1 MIHPIICQRNNPTN
15 SQTGAPFWTY
25 LASFRS
31 PHHYLWW
38 LNLCSSRK
46 WGKFLWLV
54 QWLIADYC
62 MLCRLKLEM
71 IPDRVINH
79 RNTLVISDSSDSRL
93 IVSVQSKINVTL
105 ILGNYGR
112 STWDNNFRCLCDS
125 NWGKV
130 VLFNILQ
137 HALWVGV
144 LMGLF
149 VKSIVSSVKINHYWR
164 ILTVIHSFIVH
175 HSCPNTFF
183 HLVFSSRWVHSTLLP
198 LDFLKSLICSPV
210 HINVSFKHLNL
221 SWF

>member
-1 MIHPIICQRNNPTN
+1 
-15 SQTGAPFWTY
+15 
-25 LASFRS
+25 
-31 PHHYLWW
+31 
-38 LNLCSSRK
+38 
-46 WGKFLWLV
+46 
-54 QWLIADYC
+54 
-62 MLCRLKLEM
+62 MLSRLKLEM

-105 ILGNYGR
+105 ILGNDGR
-112 STWDNNFRCLCDS
+112 STWDNNFRCLGDS
-125 NWGKV
+125 DWGEV

-137 HALWVGV
+137 HTFWVV
-144 LMGLF
+144 LLRLF

-164 ILTVIHSFIVH
+164 ILTVIHCFIVH
-175 HSCPNTFF
+175 HCCTYTFF

-198 LDFLKSLICSPV
+198 LDFLKSLIRSPV

>member
-1 MIHPIICQRNNPTN
+1 
-15 SQTGAPFWTY
+15 
-25 LASFRS
+25 
-31 PHHYLWW
+31 
-38 LNLCSSRK
+38 
-46 WGKFLWLV
+46 
-54 QWLIADYC
+54 
-62 MLCRLKLEM
+62 MLCRFKLEM

-112 STWDNNFRCLCDS
+112 STWDNNFRCLSDS

-130 VLFNILQ
+130 VLFKILH
-137 HALWVGV
+137 HAFWVGV
-144 LMGLF
+144 LRLF
-149 VKSIVSSVKINHYWR
+149 VKSIVSSIKINHYWR

-175 HSCPNTFF
+175 HSCPYTFF
-183 HLVFSSRWVHSTLLP
+183 HLVFSFRWIHSTLLP
-198 LDFLKSLICSPV
+198 LDFLKSLIRSPV